1 MILAGYERFL
11 SILFNA
17 KTAYCRRIYCARRYE
32 FNSDR
37 VKDMRWLL
45 ITVLALF
52 MLSWLAPFLRRFGF
66 GKLPG
71 DFNFRLR
78 GRDINIP
85 LGSTLVLS
93 LLFSLI
99 SYVI

>member
-1 MILAGYERFL
+1 
-11 SILFNA
+11 
-17 KTAYCRRIYCARRYE
+17 
-32 FNSDR
+32 
-37 VKDMRWLL
+37 MRWLL

-52 MLSWLAPFLRRFGF
+52 LLSWLAPLLRRLGF

-71 DFNFRLR
+71 DFNFKLR

-85 LGSTLVLS
+85 LGSTLILS
-93 LLFSLI
+93 LLFSFI